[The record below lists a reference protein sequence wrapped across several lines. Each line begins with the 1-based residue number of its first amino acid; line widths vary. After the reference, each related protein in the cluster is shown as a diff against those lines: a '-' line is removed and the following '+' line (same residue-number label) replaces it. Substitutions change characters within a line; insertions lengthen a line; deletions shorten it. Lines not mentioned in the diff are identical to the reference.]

1 MEIEELIQKALE
13 EDLGSGDHTSLATIP
28 EDSYGKAEMIA
39 KEDGVIAGVEVAKM
53 VFLAVDP
60 DLKFTFFVKD
70 GDAVKFG
77 EKIMAIRGK
86 SLSMLSAER
95 TALNFIQ
102 RMSGI
107 ATFTRKMAQKISGL
121 HTRLLDT
128 RKTTPCNRI
137 VEKMA
142 VKAGGGENHRFGL
155 YDMVLIKE
163 NHIDF
168 AGGVK
173 PAIEK
178 VKNYLEK
185 NNLNLKIEVE
195 ARDFAEL
202 NEILETGGIDRIML
216 DNFTPAELKK
226 ALELIPENYETE
238 ASGGI
243 SLETIRAYAET
254 GVDYISVGALTH
266 QIKSLDIS
274 LVAVV

>member
-1 MEIEELIQKALE
+1 MNIEELIQLALE
-13 EDLGSGDHTSLATIP
+13 EDLGNGDHTSRATVP
-28 EDSYGKAEMIA
+28 EDAVGKAEMMV
-39 KEDGVIAGVEVAKM
+39 KESGIIAGIEVAKM
-53 VFLAVDP
+53 VFEAVDP
-60 DLKFTFFVKD
+60 DLKITVFRKD
-70 GDAVKFG
+70 GDKVQSG
-77 EKIMAIRGK
+77 EKIMEIHGK

-107 ATFTRKMAQKISGL
+107 ATFTNEVVQKISGL
-121 HTRLLDT
+121 NTRLLDT

-155 YDMVLIKE
+155 YDMIMIKD

-178 VKNYLEK
+178 VKVYLEK

-195 ARDFAEL
+195 ARDFDEL
-202 NEILETGGIDRIML
+202 NEILQVGDIDRIML
-216 DNFTPAELKK
+216 DNFSPSDLKK
-226 ALELIPENYETE
+226 ALELIPDHYETE

-274 LVAVV
+274 LLAIV

>member
-1 MEIEELIQKALE
+1 MSIDELIRRALE
-13 EDLGSGDHTSLATIP
+13 EDLGTGDHTSRATIP
-28 EDSYGKAEMIA
+28 ESTTGKAVMVARE
-39 KEDGVIAGVEVAKM
+39 AGIVAGAEVAKK
-53 VFLAVDP
+53 VFEAVDP
-60 DLKFTFFVKD
+60 DLKISVFKHDSD
-70 GDAVKFG
+70 GIKAG
-77 EKIMAIRGK
+77 EKIMEIQGK
-86 SLSMLSAER
+86 SLSILSAER

-107 ATFTRKMAQKISGL
+107 ATFTNKIVQEIQGL

-128 RKTTPCNRI
+128 RKTTPCNRMI
-137 VEKMA
+137 EKMA

-155 YDMVLIKE
+155 YDMILIKD

-178 VKNYLEK
+178 VKAYLEK
-185 NNLNLKIEVE
+185 NKLNLKIEIE
-195 ARDFAEL
+195 ARDFDEL
-202 NEILETGGIDRIML
+202 KEILKTGDVDRIML
-216 DNFTPAELKK
+216 DNFAPADLKK
-226 ALELIPENYETE
+226 ALKIINGRYETE

-243 SLETIRAYAET
+243 SLESIRAYAET

-274 LVAVV
+274 LLAVV

>member
-1 MEIEELIQKALE
+1 MSIEELIQKALE
-13 EDLGSGDHTSLATIP
+13 EDLGTGDHTSRATVP
-28 EDSYGKAEMIA
+28 EDAVGKAVMVAKAEGIVSGAEIA
-39 KEDGVIAGVEVAKM
+39 KQVFETVDPELKVTLFKEDGEQVKPGENIMEV
-53 VFLAVDP
+53 
-60 DLKFTFFVKD
+60 
-70 GDAVKFG
+70 
-77 EKIMAIRGK
+77 RGK

-107 ATFTRKMAQKISGL
+107 ATFTYEVTRKIEGL
-121 HTRLLDT
+121 HTKLLDT
-128 RKTTPCNRI
+128 RKTTPCNRM

-155 YDMVLIKE
+155 YDMIMIKD

-178 VKNYLEK
+178 VKAYLMK
-185 NNLNLKIEVE
+185 NNLDLKIEVE
-195 ARDFAEL
+195 ARSFREL
-202 NEILETGGIDRIML
+202 EEILAIGGIDRIML
-216 DNFTPAELKK
+216 DNFTPAELEKG
-226 ALELIPENYETE
+226 LGMIGGRFETE

-243 SLETIRAYAET
+243 SLENIRAYADT

-266 QIKSLDIS
+266 QIKSMDIS
-274 LVAVV
+274 LLAVV

>member
-1 MEIEELIQKALE
+1 MSIEELIQKALE
-13 EDLGSGDHTSLATIP
+13 EDLGTGDHTSRATVP
-28 EDSYGKAEMIA
+28 EDAVGKAVMVAKAEGIVSGAEIA
-39 KEDGVIAGVEVAKM
+39 KQVFETVDPELKVTLFKEDGEQVKPGENIMEV
-53 VFLAVDP
+53 
-60 DLKFTFFVKD
+60 
-70 GDAVKFG
+70 
-77 EKIMAIRGK
+77 RGK

-107 ATFTRKMAQKISGL
+107 ATFTYEVTRKIEGL
-121 HTRLLDT
+121 HTKLLDT
-128 RKTTPCNRI
+128 RKTTPCNRM

-155 YDMVLIKE
+155 YDMIMIKD

-178 VKNYLEK
+178 VKAYLMK
-185 NNLNLKIEVE
+185 NNLDLKIEVE
-195 ARDFAEL
+195 ARSFREL
-202 NEILETGGIDRIML
+202 EEILAIGGIDRIML
-216 DNFTPAELKK
+216 DNFTPAELEKG
-226 ALELIPENYETE
+226 LGMIGGRFETE

-243 SLETIRAYAET
+243 SLENIRAYADT

-266 QIKSLDIS
+266 QIKSVDIS
-274 LVAVV
+274 LLAVV